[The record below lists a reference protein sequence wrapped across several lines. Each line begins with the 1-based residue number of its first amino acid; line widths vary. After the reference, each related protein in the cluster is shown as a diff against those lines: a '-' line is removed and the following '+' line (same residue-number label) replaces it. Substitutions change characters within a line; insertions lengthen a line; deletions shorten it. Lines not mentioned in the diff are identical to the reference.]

1 MIFAEN
7 SVLIRILLSSI
18 KIFLL
23 ARFFLKIVPFTF
35 TENSNFPQLISF
47 PQNIF
52 LEKINFSSFNFV
64 LFFASDRMW
73 SQVRY
78 DLATSWRRTLYNH
91 KTTKRGKFHSHETLG
106 KFSPG
111 LSSTEKPISYWG
123 GLRKKT
129 AEKFSLW
136 GAVHEK
142 RKSEADEDDVVVG
155 KV

>member
-1 MIFAEN
+1 MKREINLQLWIFPTFHFNFLFFLVFTSKAFFAYFSLNPLFNYFLQSFFFTKKTKEKCLVNFSAQFSSHSMIFAEN

-78 DLATSWRRTLYNH
+78 DLATS
-91 KTTKRGKFHSHETLG
+91 
-106 KFSPG
+106 
-111 LSSTEKPISYWG
+111 
-123 GLRKKT
+123 
-129 AEKFSLW
+129 
-136 GAVHEK
+136 
-142 RKSEADEDDVVVG
+142 
-155 KV
+155 